1 MEPEDGR
8 ILRSDLVVAPLAAV
22 ILAAG
27 QGQRLGGRPKA
38 ALRIGDSS
46 LLERLVGAVREAGI
60 PEVSVV
66 LGPYLAHLLPLAAAC
81 GAQALQ
87 HPQPASTLIAS
98 QRLAL
103 EAHASRH
110 AGFDL
115 LLVLADLPLLDA
127 ADILALLAAWRQR
140 PASVQAQVPQV
151 GTVRG
156 HPVLLSWAAVEAVRA
171 TPSHLGIRDWLAR
184 HPQNLQV
191 VTSDRVGYVTDL
203 DTPADLA
210 AVRARLAPLPVAWPD
225 SLAGQG

>member
-1 MEPEDGR
+1 MAQDPPT
-8 ILRSDLVVAPLAAV
+8 PLAAV

-46 LLERLVGAVREAGI
+46 LLERLAGAIREAGI

-66 LGPYLAHLLPLAAAC
+66 LGPYPEHLLPLVQAC

-87 HPQPASTLIAS
+87 HPRPASTLVAS

-110 AGFDL
+110 PGCDL
-115 LLVLADLPLLDA
+115 LLVLADLPLLTA
-127 ADILALLAAWRQR
+127 ADILALLHAWRQR
-140 PASVQAQVPQV
+140 PPSVQAQVPQV
-151 GTVRG
+151 GGVRG
-156 HPVLLSWAAVEAVRA
+156 HPVLLSWAAVEAVRT
-171 TPSHLGIRDWLAR
+171 TPGDLGIRDWLAR
-184 HPQNLQV
+184 HPANLQV
-191 VTSDRVGYVTDL
+191 VSSDREGYVTDL

-210 AVRARLAPLPVAWPD
+210 AVRARLAPLAVTWPP

>member
-1 MEPEDGR
+1 MADEAPT
-8 ILRSDLVVAPLAAV
+8 PLAAV

-27 QGQRLGGRPKA
+27 QGKRLGGRPKA
-38 ALRIGDSS
+38 ALRIGDRS
-46 LLERLVGAVREAGI
+46 LLERLVGAIHDAGI

-66 LGPYLAHLLPLAAAC
+66 LGPYPEHLLPLADAC

-103 EAHASRH
+103 DAHAHRH
-110 AGFDL
+110 AGCDL
-115 LLVLADLPLLDA
+115 LLVLADLPLLEA
-127 ADILALLAAWRQR
+127 ADILALLATWRQR

-151 GTVRG
+151 GGVRG
-156 HPVLLSWAAVEAVRA
+156 HPVLLSWAAVEAVRD
-171 TPSHLGIRDWLAR
+171 TPDDRGIRDWLTR

-191 VTSDRVGYVTDL
+191 ITSDRVGYVTDL

-210 AVRARLAPLPVAWPD
+210 AVRARLAPLAVAWPP